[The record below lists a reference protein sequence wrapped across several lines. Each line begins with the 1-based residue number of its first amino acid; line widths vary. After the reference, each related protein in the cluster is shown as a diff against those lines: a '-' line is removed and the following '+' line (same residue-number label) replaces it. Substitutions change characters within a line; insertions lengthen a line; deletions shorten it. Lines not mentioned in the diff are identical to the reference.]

1 MSRVTRLSASEKI
14 VAETGDGVPPF
25 MVFHDSRFTN
35 DGHYA

>member
-1 MSRVTRLSASEKI
+1 MSRVAQLSAFEKV

>member
-1 MSRVTRLSASEKI
+1 MSRVGRLSSFEKI